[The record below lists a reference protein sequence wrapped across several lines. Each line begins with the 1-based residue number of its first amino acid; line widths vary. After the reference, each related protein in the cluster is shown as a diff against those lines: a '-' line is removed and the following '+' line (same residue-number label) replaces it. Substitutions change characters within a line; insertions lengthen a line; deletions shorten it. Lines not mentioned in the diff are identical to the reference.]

1 MLKRIITL
9 CLVMLFVTATGFT
22 APPLEKE
29 IKSDLTGF
37 NGRVS
42 VYAKNLKTGKS
53 YGFKDSDI
61 FPTAS
66 TSKLIVSLATYKYLY
81 PKATEVKRAEY
92 DDGINA
98 MMTVSDN
105 EYFASFLDEFDNRNK
120 NELAKT
126 VKDLGL
132 RKTQI
137 HSEDAFTRYQYH
149 SVTTAYEMGRVLET
163 IYRDKYIPKD
173 KTLQMKQELRNSIFQ
188 DEIPRY
194 METPVVHKI
203 GQINDVLCDV
213 GIIED
218 GHAPILVSIYTR
230 TDDEDYASN
239 FIASIAAK
247 LYNALR

>member
-1 MLKRIITL
+1 MLKRIVAMY
-9 CLVMLFVTATGFT
+9 LVMLLATAT
-22 APPLEKE
+22 ASAASSLEKE
-29 IKSDLTGF
+29 IKSDLTNF
-37 NGRVS
+37 NGRVG

-53 YGFKDSDI
+53 YGFKDNDV
-61 FPTAS
+61 FPAAS
-66 TSKLIVSLATYKYLY
+66 TSKLVVSLATYKYLY
-81 PKATEVKRAEY
+81 PKATEVKKAEY
-92 DDGINA
+92 DDGVNA
-98 MMTVSDN
+98 MLTISDN
-105 EYFASFLDEFDNRNK
+105 EYFTAFLGEFDTRNK
-120 NELAKT
+120 SELART

-132 RKTQI
+132 KRTQI
-137 HSEDAFTRYQYH
+137 HSEDAFKRYQYH

-173 KTLQMKQELRNSIFQ
+173 KTLQMKDELRNSIFH

-218 GHAPILVSIYTR
+218 GHAPILVSVYTL
-230 TDDEDYASN
+230 TDDESYASD